1 MRLLSKN
8 DTSLAISLIVG
19 AVIVFQQPLRG
30 LLDMAQDVELR
41 YHLDLIPA
49 LTVLTVVFIFHQYR
63 KRQQASAEA
72 MAAAAEAR
80 QATARSQ
87 ELERLMT
94 FGRALGNALDV
105 PALQQVLW
113 QYLPKFAHEREV
125 WLLTYQENQWQVLL
139 QDATAPKR
147 RSTEMFEALAARTCS
162 LEARADGYENGISTE
177 EDICFPMMVGGG
189 TPVGVLGIRSVPAL
203 SPEQRK
209 ALGAAA
215 ALTAI
220 AVRNVQLLLASREH
234 SMRDGLTGWFNRA
247 YALEALEGEL
257 RRAKRAGCP
266 VSVVMFDVDHF
277 KSVNDQGGHL
287 AGDAL
292 LAAVGRQL
300 TEALRS
306 SDIKCRYGGDEFLV
320 ILPDTPTLGAQ
331 QVAEC
336 LRKEIA
342 TLGVA
347 SNAHNIPITAS
358 LGVATA
364 ASGEWTPVSLVARAD
379 AALYQAKHLG
389 RNRVC
394 VAPADTSISLSES
407 QQPQESCP

>member
-8 DTSLAISLIVG
+8 DTSLAIGLIVG
-19 AVIVFQQPLRG
+19 AVIIFQQPLRG
-30 LLDMAQDVELR
+30 LLDIAQDVEAR

-49 LTVLTVVFIFHQYR
+49 LTVLTVVFIFHQSR
-63 KRQQASAEA
+63 KRQQAAAAA
-72 MAAAAEAR
+72 MTAAAEAR

-105 PALQQVLW
+105 AALQQVLW
-113 QYLPKFAHEREV
+113 QYLPKFARDREV
-125 WLLTYQENQWQVLL
+125 WLLRYQESHWQVLL
-139 QDATAPKR
+139 QDATASRPR
-147 RSTEMFEALAARTCS
+147 PTEVLEALAAQTCS
-162 LEARADGYENGISTE
+162 HDAPVEGEENGISTK
-177 EDICFPMMVGGG
+177 DDVCFPMMVAGG
-189 TPVGVLGIRSVPAL
+189 TPVGVLGIRNSPEL
-203 SPEQRK
+203 SPEERK

-247 YALEALEGEL
+247 HALEALELEL
-257 RRAKRAGCP
+257 RRAKRARSP

-277 KSVNDQGGHL
+277 KLVNDREGHL

-292 LAAVGRQL
+292 LSGVSSHLAH
-300 TEALRS
+300 ALRS
-306 SDIKCRYGGDEFLV
+306 TDIKCRYGGDEFLI

-342 TLGVA
+342 AV
-347 SNAHNIPITAS
+347 NAAGNHTVTITAS

-364 ASGEWTPVSLVARAD
+364 APGELDPTSLVAKAD

-394 VAPADTSISLSES
+394 VAPAPATISPS
-407 QQPQESCP
+407 QSLQPQESCP

>member
-8 DTSLAISLIVG
+8 DTSLAIGLIVG

-30 LLDMAQDVELR
+30 LLDIAKDVELR

-49 LTVLTVVFIFHQYR
+49 LTVLTVVFIFHQSR
-63 KRQQASAEA
+63 KRHQAGAAA
-72 MAAAAEAR
+72 MTAAAEAR

-113 QYLPKFAHEREV
+113 QYLPKFAHDREV
-125 WLLTYQENQWQVLL
+125 WLLTYQENHWHVLL
-139 QDATAPKR
+139 QDATASSR
-147 RSTEMFEALAARTCS
+147 RPTEVFEALAAQTCS
-162 LEARADGYENGISTE
+162 LEGPAHGHENGISAE
-177 EDICFPMMVGGG
+177 NDVCFPMTVAGG
-189 TPVGVLGIRSVPAL
+189 TPVGVLGIRNAPEL
-203 SPEQRK
+203 SPEERK

-247 YALEALEGEL
+247 YALEALELEL
-257 RRAKRAGCP
+257 RRAKRARSP

-277 KSVNDQGGHL
+277 KLVNDKEGHL

-292 LAAVGRQL
+292 LSGVSRHLSQ
-300 TEALRS
+300 ALRS
-306 SDIKCRYGGDEFLV
+306 TDVKCRYGGDEFLI
-320 ILPDTPTLGAQ
+320 ILPDTPTIGAQ

-342 TLGVA
+342 AVNAA
-347 SNAHNIPITAS
+347 SNHAVPITAS

-364 ASGEWTPVSLVARAD
+364 APGELDPTNLVAQAD

-389 RNRVC
+389 RNRGC
-394 VAPADTSISLSES
+394 VAPPPANILQSLSLE
-407 QQPQESCP
+407 PQESCP

>member
-1 MRLLSKN
+1 VRLLSKN
-8 DTSLAISLIVG
+8 DTSLAISLIIG

-30 LLDMAQDVELR
+30 LLDVAQEVELR

-113 QYLPKFAHEREV
+113 QYLPKFANDREV
-125 WLLTYQENQWQVLL
+125 WLLTYQENHWQILL
-139 QDATAPKR
+139 QDATVSRR
-147 RSTEMFEALAARTCS
+147 RSADVFEALAARTCS
-162 LEARADGYENGISTE
+162 LEALAHGHENGISTE
-177 EDICFPMMVGGG
+177 DDVCFPMTVAGS
-189 TPVGVLGIRSVPAL
+189 TPVGVLGIRNI
-203 SPEQRK
+203 PELAPEERK

-247 YALEALEGEL
+247 YALEALEAEL
-257 RRAKRAGCP
+257 RRAKRVRAP

-277 KSVNDQGGHL
+277 KLVNDREGHL

-292 LAAVGRQL
+292 LSGVSRHLAQ
-300 TEALRS
+300 ALRS
-306 SDIKCRYGGDEFLV
+306 TDIKCRYGGDEFLI

-342 TLGVA
+342 AVDAA
-347 SNAHNIPITAS
+347 SNRAVPITAS

-364 ASGEWTPVSLVARAD
+364 APGELNPTTLVAQAD
-379 AALYQAKHLG
+379 AALYEAKRLG
-389 RNRVC
+389 RNRVA
-394 VAPADTSISLSES
+394 VAPAPASMLPSES
-407 QQPQESCP
+407 REPQESYP